1 MKIKLELLRG
11 YIADEVKSKFN
22 ELEIDANK
30 IVDTKAIIMLREI
43 QAIIQ
48 NENMEPEDMVEAI
61 SNIFLEQK
69 IDGAWWVY

>member
-43 QAIIQ
+43 QAII
-48 NENMEPEDMVEAI
+48 
-61 SNIFLEQK
+61 
-69 IDGAWWVY
+69 